1 MATPETT
8 AEFEPGALVTPSIRL
23 ERQLGRGG
31 MGSVWIAE
39 HLQLKTQVVVKFMT
53 AERRGSEEALQR
65 FRREAELSAQAKSPH
80 VVQVFDHGV
89 SQLGVPYIAME
100 FLEGEDLGKRIAREG
115 PVEPKLFSGWLSQA
129 CRGLARAHAK
139 GIVHRDIKP
148 ENIFLCDNDGEVL
161 VKVLD
166 FGVAKSSGK
175 SGFLATR
182 TGAILG
188 TPYYMSPEQAMG
200 KKDIDPRS
208 DLWSLAV
215 VTFYALTGA
224 RAFTGDGI
232 GDLIVSVSTAPL
244 PLPSAKDPTLTPQID
259 AWMMKALSRPR
270 EARFQTA
277 KELAQE
283 FAQAVGLVSAGAA
296 DRSTSWPGSS
306 LLPSLPTQSP
316 PQTSRA
322 SGLAASTMSP
332 SVRAG
337 DPARSSAGE
346 TSAPTKRNWI
356 LAALG
361 GAALGLLVV
370 MAILRAERAPPALA
384 PAAAGSSMPAPPPVS
399 VAPVAPVATPAKPTA
414 SASASAA
421 SVSQHPP
428 SVAPSANAPQPKTPP
443 HDIFPPR

>member
-8 AEFEPGALVTPSIRL
+8 DEFEPGALVTPSIRL

-115 PVEPKLFSGWLSQA
+115 PVDPKLFSGWLSQA

-200 KKDIDPRS
+200 KKDI
-208 DLWSLAV
+208 
-215 VTFYALTGA
+215 GA

-232 GDLIVSVSTAPL
+232 GDLIVSVSTEPL

-277 KELAQE
+277 KEFAQE
-283 FAQAVGLVSAGAA
+283 FAQAVGLVSAGGA

-346 TSAPTKRNWI
+346 RSAPTKRNWI

-399 VAPVAPVATPAKPTA
+399 VVPVATPAKPTA
-414 SASASAA
+414 SASASAT

-428 SVAPSANAPQPKTPP
+428 SVAPSANAPQPKTP
-443 HDIFPPR
+443 